1 MAEQAAK
8 TKKLTPKQ
16 ERFCREYVVDLNAT
30 QAAMRAGYSK
40 KTAYSAG
47 QRLLKNV
54 EIQKRLS
61 VLVKARQ
68 ERTGEERQ
76 SMTDKTAKH
85 PGGRPRKYESAE
97 QMQVAIDAYF
107 EDTEKLTVTG
117 LAVHLGFTSRADLI
131 RYEGYSEEF
140 YYTLKRAKLRVEA
153 YYEGHLVESGAGGPI
168 FALKNFGW
176 RDRVE
181 ADITSGGEPIQLPY
195 VAINMPAGFKPE
207 DVNGSG

>member
-1 MAEQAAK
+1 MTEQKAK

-68 ERTGEERQ
+68 ERTGARGDE
-76 SMTDKTAKH
+76 A
-85 PGGRPRKYESAE
+85 
-97 QMQVAIDAYF
+97 MQECRRIALADVIGAF
-107 EDTEKLTVTG
+107 NEDGSIK
-117 LAVHLGFTSRADLI
+117 
-131 RYEGYSEEF
+131 
-140 YYTLKRAKLRVEA
+140 
-153 YYEGHLVESGAGGPI
+153 PI
-168 FALKNFGW
+168 H
-176 RDRVE
+176 E
-181 ADITSGGEPIQLPY
+181 I
-195 VAINMPAGFKPE
+195 PE
-207 DVNGSG
+207 DLRRAISGFEVAEIWGGDGDDGKIQIGELKKVKFWSKDKQIEMLFKHHGLFEQDNSQKEQKAVVIVKFGSHKEE